1 MNIDVYFRILLV
13 LADLKGRD
21 HLGNLGVDVM
31 IILKWI
37 LKGWC
42 MTVWAGFIWLRIGTR
57 GRILWT
63 R

>member
-37 LKGWC
+37 LKG
-42 MTVWAGFIWLRIGTR
+42 
-57 GRILWT
+57 
-63 R
+63 